1 VGFFQLWWVFGRHD
15 WLLYQRFFVF
25 CNVVVVVVQVTAVCV
40 LSVFIAPLLTVG
52 LLPTTIARAAR
63 APVEKV

>member
-1 VGFFQLWWVFGRHD
+1 MTGYYIKG
-15 WLLYQRFFVF
+15 FFVF
-25 CNVVVVVVQVTAVCV
+25 CNVLVVVVQVTAVCV

>member
-1 VGFFQLWWVFGRHD
+1 MGGFFQLWFFGRHD

-25 CNVVVVVVQVTAVCV
+25 CNVFVAVQVTVVCV